1 MYDVLLALKVTATGT
16 ALALTTTQGGTA
28 QPAVDVS
35 TSDGSTTVTVDV
47 PGLTA
52 ADLEKLPALIK
63 EKLAELA
70 AKAEAAKQAKEAL
83 AAAKEKAAAESAGT
97 LPAAATKSFD
107 DPDHPCAGH
116 WGDPGSWGYDKS
128 GVDPASSK
136 YTAADKYDG
145 HHSWGSWGHGGYG
158 HHAWGSWGHGGYG
171 HHDSGHDGWGGYH
184 G

>member
-52 ADLEKLPALIK
+52 ADLQKLPSLIK

-70 AKAEAAKQAKEAL
+70 AKAEAAQQAKEAL
-83 AAAKEKAAAESAGT
+83 AAAKEKAAAESANT
-97 LPAAATKSFD
+97 LPAAATKSFA
-107 DPDHPCAGH
+107 DPDHPCGGH

-128 GVDPASSK
+128 GFDPAYAQSD
-136 YTAADKYDG
+136 ADEYYG
-145 HHSWGSWGHGGYG
+145 HHSWGHWGHD
-158 HHAWGSWGHGGYG
+158 SWGHGGYG
-171 HHDSGHDGWGGYH
+171 HHDFGDHDFGHDGWGGYH